1 MKLRFLAIA
10 ETEQTEAAAYYES
23 QKTGLGSDFV
33 KELRQTVGRIL
44 LHPYAWTNSSR
55 RTRSC
60 RMKRFPYSII
70 YRVDG
75 DEILV
80 VALHAYSR
88 DPKRWQ
94 DRLSE

>member
-10 ETEQTEAAAYYES
+10 ETEQAEAAAYYEAQS
-23 QKTGLGSDFV
+23 SGLGLDFAR
-33 KELRQTVGRIL
+33 ELRKTAERIL
-44 LHPYAWTNSSR
+44 RHPYAWANRSR

-60 RMKRFPYSII
+60 RVKRFPYSYI
-70 YRVDG
+70 YRIDG

-80 VALHAYSR
+80 VALHAHSR